1 MNRRLSYL
9 LLAAIAAWLA
19 GLCVFNS
26 RINSFEINRE
36 EKTDAI
42 VVLTGG
48 RNRLKE
54 AIELLNGGLAEKL
67 FISGVSRGI
76 SLQELQKK
84 QQVAIKGAGEITLDE
99 KSTNTVENAIET
111 ARWLQDNHIA
121 SIRLVTSN
129 YHMPRSM
136 DEFRVHN
143 PGLQILVHPVYS
155 DKVARHWW
163 KTWRS
168 FMLIASEYNKFLYVW
183 LKNRLTYK
191 GD

>member
-1 MNRRLSYL
+1 MNRGLSYL

-26 RINSFEINRE
+26 RINSFEVNRE

-84 QQVAIKGAGEITLDE
+84 QQVTIKGAGEITLDE

-111 ARWLQDNHIA
+111 ARWLQDNHIS

-136 DEFRVHN
+136 DEFRVHS

-155 DKVARHWW
+155 DKVARYWW